1 MKISVKIMAT
11 YKKGSTPLVKYQE
24 TANLT
29 CARQIFMAFFEMLS
43 VISGKMYAEMIDTM
57 AKRAGQNYDGITPC
71 FDACH
76 YEFFASFC
84 GKSYEEAFDIAVGVG
99 SPNDMTR
106 IEISVRVASLLHR
119 ICKDCLEN
127 FGGTNAECA

>member
-1 MKISVKIMAT
+1 MNIPLKIIAI
-11 YKKGSTPLVKYQE
+11 YKKGNTPVVKYQE
-24 TANLT
+24 KANST
-29 CARQIFMAFFEMLS
+29 CARQIFKLFFEMLS

-57 AKRAGQNYDGITPC
+57 AERAGQNYDGITPY

-99 SPNDMTR
+99 SPDDMTR
-106 IEISVRVASLLHR
+106 LAISMRITSLLH
-119 ICKDCLEN
+119 KMYQDVKAN
-127 FGGTNAECA
+127 SGGANVECA

>member
-29 CARQIFMAFFEMLS
+29 CARQIFRAFFEMLS
-43 VISGKMYAEMIDTM
+43 VISGKMCAEMIDAM
-57 AKRAGQNYDGITPC
+57 DEKKGQHYDGLTPI
-71 FDACH
+71 FDICH
-76 YEFFASFC
+76 YKFVASFDE
-84 GKSYEEAFDIAVGVG
+84 KIYEEDFCVAVDDG
-99 SPNDMTR
+99 SARDLKR
-106 IEISVRVASLLHR
+106 LEISVRVASLLHR
-119 ICKDCLEN
+119 ICKDCRGN